1 MAKTRVLVCTFDQAH
16 CDLLRQLLDGQP
28 DLEVTVRLCPPEVSN
43 PLEGVDPLP
52 DVLISLPGARWAA
65 VLESMRSLKTPS
77 VPTIVI
83 GADSDMRAMREA
95 MHAGARDYFAPP
107 LPRVELLQAV
117 RLIGR
122 ERVNG
127 NGNGNGAAANG
138 SSLGQLVSV
147 ISAKGG
153 SGASMIA
160 CNLAHV
166 IASATNEPVA
176 LIDLD
181 LQFGALPLALDI
193 EQSHSLLDALASAP
207 RLDAPALQ
215 GYMSKHASGVHV
227 LSAMA
232 DEVPMPWNIETDALA
247 RVLKLARQKYRYVVV
262 DLPRQIDPLT
272 TTVMSHAQKILVVM
286 QQSLAHV
293 RNAKRMVRVLTR
305 DLAVNAEAVTV
316 IVNRYDEAHAVRLAD
331 IQETVRPHA
340 LVTVPNAFREVSSSM
355 DGGLTLMQVDRHG
368 AVIHALGEIAEGLG
382 VRLAE
387 AEAPPRKR
395 SLRDVLTRS
404 FGA

>member
-1 MAKTRVLVCTFDQAH
+1 MTRIRVLVSTFEQAH
-16 CDLLRQLLDGQP
+16 GDLLRQLLDGES
-28 DLEVTVRLCPPEVSN
+28 DLEVQVRLCPDGTSN

-52 DVLISLPGARWAA
+52 DVLVSFPGAQWAT
-65 VLESMRSLKTPS
+65 VLDSMRSSGAPAI
-77 VPTIVI
+77 PTIMI

-95 MHAGARDYFAPP
+95 MHAGARDYFASPV
-107 LPRVELLQAV
+107 PRAELLQAV

-122 ERVNG
+122 EKAAGGGATG
-127 NGNGNGAAANG
+127 NGQ
-138 SSLGQLVSV
+138 SLGQLVSV

-153 SGASMIA
+153 SGASVIA

-166 IASATNEPVA
+166 IANATNEPVA

-181 LQFGALPLALDI
+181 LQFGALPLALDL
-193 EQSHSLLDALASAP
+193 EQSHSLMDALAGASRLDAL
-207 RLDAPALQ
+207 ALQ
-215 GYMSKHASGVHV
+215 GYMAKHASGVHV

-232 DEVPMPWNIETDALA
+232 EEVPMPWNIETGALE
-247 RVLKLARQKYRYVVV
+247 RVIKLAREKYRYVVV

-272 TTVMSHAQKILVVM
+272 TAVMARSQKIVVVM

-305 DLAVNAEAVTV
+305 DLAITPETVTV
-316 IVNRYDEAHAVRLAD
+316 VVNRYDDKHPVGLKD

-340 LVTVPNAFREVSSSM
+340 LVTVPNAFREVSRSL
-355 DGGLTLMQVDRHG
+355 DGGQTLLQMDRHG
-368 AVIHALGEIAEGLG
+368 AVIRALRHLAEGLG
-382 VRLAE
+382 VGGPDATST
-387 AEAPPRKR
+387 PRKR
-395 SLRDVLTRS
+395 RLRDVLTRS